1 MLCVGYNCNDVA
13 SFLNGFPHANV
24 APPADPTGIKRRRR
38 MEAGGGGWRRVEAGG
53 GGRWRKE
60 KVQLDEIADLI
71 DLPPASK

>member
-1 MLCVGYNCNDVA
+1 
-13 SFLNGFPHANV
+13 
-24 APPADPTGIKRRRR
+24 